1 MDKIYNLDKTIFFNH
16 YFKSRSKEQI
26 ARFISPY
33 FLNIINKDVHFGL
46 QDLLEDAKTVPSYLL
61 DSYPTSA
68 KPNVEVSFKYIK
80 LI

>member
-33 FLNIINKDVHFGL
+33 FLNIINKDVHFTLG
-46 QDLLEDAKTVPSYLL
+46 DLLKDAETVPSYLL
-61 DSYPTSA
+61 EDYPTDA
-68 KPNVEVSFKYIK
+68 KPNVEIESKLIK